1 MRPANAVRKLVPE
14 QCRWMGLPTMKYY
27 QVKDGEWRHFLRKEK
42 VACCDC
48 GLVHTY
54 RYRTRDGYLQR
65 QAVRDPKAT
74 WARRKRLG
82 LKVTKRR
89 T

>member
-1 MRPANAVRKLVPE
+1 
-14 QCRWMGLPTMKYY
+14 MKYY
-27 QVKDGEWRHFLRKEK
+27 QVKDGEWLHQIRVMK

-54 RYRTRDGYLQR
+54 TYRKRKGMLQR
-65 QAVRDPKAT
+65 SAVRDGKAT

-82 LKVTKRR
+82 IKIKRTTR